1 MRGRAMGMVTLAIGS
16 APIGSLQLGFLADTV
31 GVSMAIGI
39 SSALSLVLVVVVG
52 MYFGMFGRNLVGV
65 PIREGESVNPEGVVG
80 LLPTAPRLNDAADA
94 GEGLLSRVPSKT
106 GDRSV
111 S

>member
-1 MRGRAMGMVTLAIGS
+1 MGLVTLAIGS
-16 APIGSLQLGFLADTV
+16 APIGSLLLGFLADTL

-39 SSALSLVLVVVVG
+39 SSSLSLVLVVVVG

-65 PIREGESVNPEGVVG
+65 PIREGERVNPERGVG
-80 LLPTAPRLNDAADA
+80 LPPPTPRGDNAGDAAD
-94 GEGLLSRVPSKT
+94 GLLSPVPSKS